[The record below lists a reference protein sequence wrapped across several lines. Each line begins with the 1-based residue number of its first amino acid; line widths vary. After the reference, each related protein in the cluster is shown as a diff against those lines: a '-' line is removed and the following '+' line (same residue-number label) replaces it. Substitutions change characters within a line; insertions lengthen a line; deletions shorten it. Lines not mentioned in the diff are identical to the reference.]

1 MCIECERYPFKFK
14 NFKFW
19 GISCLD
25 LCISILIDFSFFDLM
40 HLINENIVAWKI
52 KANYVVSII
61 GLVLSY
67 PFFTNVHIHVTL
79 HKIMI
84 LQAKES
90 SGHSQSSST
99 QSTSTS
105 TSRGSG
111 GVSGGGASSGS
122 SSSGPNQPVE
132 FNHAISYVNKI
143 KVNYFS
149 NLWTHPL
156 DNQMYMY
163 MYTFQLIQNG
173 DELIT
178 YWYSCLGVGVCEACF
193 QERVV

>member
-1 MCIECERYPFKFK
+1 
-14 NFKFW
+14 
-19 GISCLD
+19 
-25 LCISILIDFSFFDLM
+25 M

-52 KANYVVSII
+52 NANYVVSII
-61 GLVLSY
+61 GLLLSY
-67 PFFTNVHIHVTL
+67 PFFTNVHIHVHVAL
-79 HKIMI
+79 RKILI

-99 QSTSTS
+99 QSSSTS
-105 TSRGSG
+105 TNRGSG

-156 DNQMYMY
+156 DNVYIQMYMY
-163 MYTFQLIQNG
+163 MYTLQFIQNG

-178 YWYSCLGVGVCEACF
+178 YWYSCIRAGVCETCF